1 MRRSSMPRAAF
12 LRSLGSAAASK
23 FGSALC
29 GVVTFGFLAR
39 ALGARGLGE
48 YRTVLTLLLF
58 AGALFDFGLYPTTLR
73 EISQPEADRA
83 RILGSAVGLRLV
95 SMCLAI
101 ALLAVVVSAAGFD
114 STVCTGVWI
123 AGGGW
128 VCLQLHEMLKAVF
141 QFKMAQLRSAVA
153 EMAGVTLS
161 LLLIIGLTGF
171 GVGAAGMLVATA
183 TGFCLTGGLA
193 WYYACQLVPFR
204 PRFELSIWRHF
215 IVTCVPFAVSA
226 ILLIIRLRVDLLL
239 LSVLRPTV
247 EVGLYDAP
255 VKLYEL
261 LLSLASILGG
271 LMTPAF
277 IQDLRAEE
285 TLARRLNAGIAA
297 MAIFAALFCAVL
309 FECAEPIVTLLAGGN
324 FTPAARP
331 LRILAAAAGLAGLT
345 SILRF
350 AAIALNQQARMTR
363 ADLAGVGLALMVHL
377 ILIPRFGLMG
387 AATGRLVGDVVT
399 LAVAAWSL
407 RAHLRPAV
415 LGFVSIAILAGLSLV
430 AGLEFT
436 VQMRVPWFAALVLC
450 GPLVLGCVL
459 LLPRVRSELTLLI
472 A

>member
-1 MRRSSMPRAAF
+1 MKGSPMPKAAF

-23 FGSALC
+23 LGSALC
-29 GVVTFGFLAR
+29 GVLTFGFLAR

-58 AGALFDFGLYPTTLR
+58 AGAIFDFGLYPLTLR
-73 EISQPEADRA
+73 EIAQPRADRA

-95 SMCLAI
+95 STCLAI
-101 ALLAVVVSAAGFD
+101 ALLAVVVSVAGFD
-114 STVCTGVWI
+114 STVCTGVLI
-123 AGGGW
+123 TGGGW
-128 VCLQLHEMLKAVF
+128 VCIQLHEMLKAVF
-141 QFKMAQLRSAVA
+141 QFKMAQHRSAIA
-153 EMAGVTLS
+153 EMAGVGLS
-161 LLLIIGLTGF
+161 LGLIIALTGL
-171 GVGAAGMLVATA
+171 GVGAAGMLAATA
-183 TGFCLTGGLA
+183 SGFCLTGGLA
-193 WYYACQLVPFR
+193 WYFARQLVPFR
-204 PRFELSIWRHF
+204 PRFDLSLWRQF

-226 ILLIIRLRVDLLL
+226 VLLIVRLRVDLLL
-239 LSVLRPTV
+239 LSVLRPPA

-271 LMTPAF
+271 LMTPLF
-277 IQDLRAEE
+277 IQDLSAEK
-285 TLARRLNAGIAA
+285 TLARRLSAGIAA
-297 MAIFAALFCAVL
+297 MAIFAALAFAVL
-309 FECAEPIVTLLAGGN
+309 YECAEPVVTLLAGSD
-324 FTPAARP
+324 FVQAARP
-331 LRILAAAAGLAGLT
+331 LRIIAAAAGLAGLT

-363 ADLAGVGLALMVHL
+363 ADLAGVGLALVAHL

-387 AATGRLVGDVVT
+387 AAAGRLAGDVVT

-415 LGFVSIAILAGLSLV
+415 LGFVSVGILAGVGLIV
-430 AGLEFT
+430 GLEFT
-436 VQMRVPWFAALVLC
+436 AQMRVPWFAALVLC
-450 GPLVLGCVL
+450 GPVVLGCVL

>member
-1 MRRSSMPRAAF
+1 MPRAAF

-58 AGALFDFGLYPTTLR
+58 AGAIFDFGLYPLTLR
-73 EISQPEADRA
+73 EIAQPEVDRT

-101 ALLAVVVSAAGFD
+101 AILAVVVSVAGFD
-114 STVCTGVWI
+114 PTVCTGVWI

-128 VCLQLHEMLKAVF
+128 VLLQLHEMLKAVF
-141 QFKMAQLRSAVA
+141 QFKMAQHRSAIA
-153 EMAGVTLS
+153 EMAGVALT
-161 LLLIIGLTGF
+161 LLLIIGLAGS

-183 TGFCLTGGLA
+183 IGFCLTGGLA
-193 WYYACQLVPFR
+193 WYYAFQLLPFR
-204 PRFELSIWRHF
+204 PGFDLSVWRHF

-226 ILLIIRLRVDLLL
+226 ILLIVRLRVDLLL
-239 LSVLRPTV
+239 LSVLRPPV

-255 VKLYEL
+255 VKVYEL

-277 IQDLRAEE
+277 IQDLGAER

-297 MAIFAALFCAVL
+297 TAIFGALSFAVL
-309 FECAEPIVTLLAGGN
+309 FECAQPIVTLLAGSN
-324 FTPAARP
+324 FTQAAAP
-331 LRILAAAAGLAGLT
+331 LRIIAAAAGLAGVT

-363 ADLAGVGLALMVHL
+363 ADLAGVGLAFVAHL

-387 AATGRLVGDVVT
+387 AAAGRVVGDVVT

-407 RAHLRPAV
+407 RAHLRSAA
-415 LGFVSIAILAGLSLV
+415 LRFVSIGILAGLSLM

-436 VQMRVPWFAALVLC
+436 AQMRVPWFEALVLC
-450 GPLVLGCVL
+450 GPAVLGCLL
-459 LLPRVRSELTLLI
+459 LLPRVRSQLTLLI

>member
-1 MRRSSMPRAAF
+1 MKRSSRPKAAF
-12 LRSLGSAAASK
+12 LGSLGSAAAGK
-23 FGSALC
+23 LGSALC

-58 AGALFDFGLYPTTLR
+58 AGAVFDFGLYPLTLR
-73 EISQPEADRA
+73 EIAQPEADRA

-101 ALLAVVVSAAGFD
+101 ALLAIVVSVKGFD
-114 STVCTGVWI
+114 STVCQGVLI

-141 QFKMAQLRSAVA
+141 QLKMAQHRSAIA
-153 EMAGVTLS
+153 EMAGVTLA
-161 LLLIIGLTGF
+161 LLLIIGLAEF
-171 GVGAAGMLVATA
+171 GVDAEGMLTATA

-193 WYYACQLVPFR
+193 WYYARQLVPFR
-204 PRFELSIWRHF
+204 PGFELAIWRHF

-226 ILLIIRLRVDLLL
+226 ILLIVRLRVDLLL
-239 LSVLRPTV
+239 LSVLRPPA

-277 IQDLRAEE
+277 IQDLRAEK

-297 MAIFAALFCAVL
+297 TAIFAALAFAVL
-309 FECAEPIVTLLAGGN
+309 FECAEPIVTLLAGSN
-324 FTPAARP
+324 FTQAARP
-331 LRILAAAAGLAGLT
+331 LRLLAAAAGLAGMT

-363 ADLAGVGLALMVHL
+363 ADLAGVGLALAVHL
-377 ILIPRFGLMG
+377 LLIPRFGLMG
-387 AATGRLVGDVVT
+387 AAVGRLVGDVVT
-399 LAVAAWSL
+399 LTVATWSL

-415 LGFVSIAILAGLSLV
+415 LGFVSIGILAGLCLI

-436 VQMRVPWFAALVLC
+436 AQMRVPWFAALVLC
-450 GPLVLGCVL
+450 GPAVLGCVL
-459 LLPRVRSELTLLI
+459 LLPRVRSELTLLM

>member
-1 MRRSSMPRAAF
+1 MKRSSMPKAAF

-23 FGSALC
+23 LGSALC

-58 AGALFDFGLYPTTLR
+58 AGAIFDFGLYPLTLR
-73 EISQPEADRA
+73 EIAQPRADRA

-95 SMCLAI
+95 STCLAI
-101 ALLAVVVSAAGFD
+101 ALLAVVVSVAGFD
-114 STVCTGVWI
+114 STVCTGVLI

-128 VCLQLHEMLKAVF
+128 VCIQLHEMLKAVF
-141 QFKMAQLRSAVA
+141 QFKMAQHRSAIA
-153 EMAGVTLS
+153 EMAGVSLS
-161 LLLIIGLTGF
+161 LLLIIGLARS
-171 GVGAAGMLVATA
+171 GVGAAGMLAATA
-183 TGFCLTGGLA
+183 GGFFLTGGLA
-193 WYYACQLVPFR
+193 WYFAERLVPFR
-204 PRFELSIWRHF
+204 PRFDLSIWRQF

-226 ILLIIRLRVDLLL
+226 ILLIVRLRVDLLL
-239 LSVLRPTV
+239 LSVLRPAA

-271 LMTPAF
+271 LMTPLF
-277 IQDLRAEE
+277 IQDLSAEK
-285 TLARRLNAGIAA
+285 TLARRLSAGIAA
-297 MAIFAALFCAVL
+297 TAIFAALGVAVL
-309 FECAEPIVTLLAGGN
+309 FECAEPIVTLLAGSD
-324 FTPAARP
+324 FVQAAQP
-331 LRILAAAAGLAGLT
+331 LRIIAAAAGLAGLT

-363 ADLAGVGLALMVHL
+363 ADLAGVGLALVAHL

-387 AATGRLVGDVVT
+387 AAAGRLVGDVVT
-399 LAVAAWSL
+399 LTVAAWSL
-407 RAHLRPAV
+407 RVHLRPAV
-415 LGFVSIAILAGLSLV
+415 LGFVSVGILAGLCLI

-436 VQMRVPWFAALVLC
+436 AQMRVPWFAALVLC
-450 GPLVLGCVL
+450 GPVVLGCVL

>member
-1 MRRSSMPRAAF
+1 M
-12 LRSLGSAAASK
+12 RSLGSAAASK
-23 FGSALC
+23 LGTALC

-58 AGALFDFGLYPTTLR
+58 AGAVFDFGLYPLTLR
-73 EISQPEADRA
+73 EIAQPEADRA

-95 SMCLAI
+95 SMCVAI
-101 ALLAVVVSAAGFD
+101 ALLAGVVWLAGFD
-114 STVCTGVWI
+114 SIICTGVLI
-123 AGGGW
+123 AGFGW

-141 QFKMAQLRSAVA
+141 QFRMAQHRSAVA
-153 EMAGVTLS
+153 EMAGATLS
-161 LLLIIGLTGF
+161 LLLIIALTGF
-171 GVGAAGMLVATA
+171 GVGAAGMLAATG

-193 WYYACQLVPFR
+193 WYYARQLVPFR

-215 IVTCVPFAVSA
+215 IVTCGPFAVSA
-226 ILLIIRLRVDLLL
+226 VLLIIRLRVDLLL
-239 LSVLRPTV
+239 LSVLRPPA

-277 IQDLRAEE
+277 IQDLCAGR

-297 MAIFAALFCAVL
+297 TAIFSALSFAVL
-309 FECAEPIVTLLAGGN
+309 FECAEPIVTLLAGSN
-324 FTPAARP
+324 FTEAARP
-331 LRILAAAAGLAGLT
+331 LRIVAAAAGLAGLT

-350 AAIALNQQARMTR
+350 AAIALNQQATMTR
-363 ADLAGVGLALMVHL
+363 ADLAGVGLALVAHL

-387 AATGRLVGDVVT
+387 AAVGRLVGDVVT
-399 LAVAAWSL
+399 LTVAAWSL
-407 RAHLRPAV
+407 RANLRPGV
-415 LGFVSIAILAGLSLV
+415 FGFVSIGILAGLFLI

-436 VQMRVPWFAALVLC
+436 AQMRMPWFAALVLC
-450 GPLVLGCVL
+450 GPVVLGCVL
-459 LLPRVRSELTLLI
+459 LVPRVRSELTLLI